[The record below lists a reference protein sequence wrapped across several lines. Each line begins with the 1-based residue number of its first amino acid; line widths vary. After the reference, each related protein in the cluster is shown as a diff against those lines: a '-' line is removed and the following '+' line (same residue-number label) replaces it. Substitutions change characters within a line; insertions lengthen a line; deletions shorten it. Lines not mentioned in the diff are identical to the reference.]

1 MVGEVG
7 TPIVKDI
14 KASTD
19 EELKMLEDEFRAL
32 QRSDSDPINERA
44 SHGI

>member
-7 TPIVKDI
+7 TPSKDI

-19 EELKMLEDEFRAL
+19 EELKMLEEEFRAVSYTHL
-32 QRSDSDPINERA
+32 TLPTK
-44 SHGI
+44 